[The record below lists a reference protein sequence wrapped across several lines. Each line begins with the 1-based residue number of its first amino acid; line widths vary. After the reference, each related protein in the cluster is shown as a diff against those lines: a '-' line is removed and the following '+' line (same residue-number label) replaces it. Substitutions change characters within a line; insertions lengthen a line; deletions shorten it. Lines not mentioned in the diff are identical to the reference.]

1 VLNRVVYIKIVSL
14 GVLFKSNLI
23 YMDTNEQ
30 IFWTF
35 FITSMIGLIMGL
47 SRMAYKSKCKD
58 IEICCIK
65 IVRDTETEEKE
76 LEFSR
81 THQSESEKENNV

>member
-1 VLNRVVYIKIVSL
+1 
-14 GVLFKSNLI
+14 
-23 YMDTNEQ
+23 
-30 IFWTF
+30 
-35 FITSMIGLIMGL
+35 MGL

-65 IVRDTETEEKE
+65 IVRDTEMEEKE

-81 THQSESEKENNV
+81 NHPTESEKENNV

>member
-1 VLNRVVYIKIVSL
+1 
-14 GVLFKSNLI
+14 
-23 YMDTNEQ
+23 METNEQ

-81 THQSESEKENNV
+81 SHPTESDKDEKV

>member
-1 VLNRVVYIKIVSL
+1 MGNSLKSHLN
-14 GVLFKSNLI
+14 

-65 IVRDTETEEKE
+65 IVRDTETEEQE
-76 LEFSR
+76 LEFNR
-81 THQSESEKENNV
+81 THQSESEKEEKV

>member
-1 VLNRVVYIKIVSL
+1 
-14 GVLFKSNLI
+14 
-23 YMDTNEQ
+23 MDTNDQ

-35 FITSMIGLIMGL
+35 FITSMIGLVMGL

-81 THQSESEKENNV
+81 RNPTESEKENNV

>member
-1 VLNRVVYIKIVSL
+1 
-14 GVLFKSNLI
+14 
-23 YMDTNEQ
+23 
-30 IFWTF
+30 
-35 FITSMIGLIMGL
+35 MIGLVMGL

-65 IVRDTETEEKE
+65 IVRDTETEERE

-81 THQSESEKENNV
+81 RNHTESEKEEKV

>member
-1 VLNRVVYIKIVSL
+1 
-14 GVLFKSNLI
+14 
-23 YMDTNEQ
+23 MDTNEQ

-35 FITSMIGLIMGL
+35 FITSMIGLVMGL

-81 THQSESEKENNV
+81 RNHTESEKEEKV

>member
-1 VLNRVVYIKIVSL
+1 
-14 GVLFKSNLI
+14 
-23 YMDTNEQ
+23 METTEQ

-65 IVRDTETEEKE
+65 ITRDTETEEKE

-81 THQSESEKENNV
+81 NHTESEKENNV

>member
-1 VLNRVVYIKIVSL
+1 MTGEDMV
-14 GVLFKSNLI
+14 
-23 YMDTNEQ
+23 
-30 IFWTF
+30 FWTF

-58 IEICCIK
+58 IQFGCIR
-65 IVRDTETEEKE
+65 IIRDTETEERE

-81 THQSESEKENNV
+81 THQSESEKENNM

>member
-1 VLNRVVYIKIVSL
+1 MN
-14 GVLFKSNLI
+14 
-23 YMDTNEQ
+23 TEEQ

-58 IEICCIK
+58 IQFGCIR
-65 IVRDTETEEKE
+65 IIRDTETEERE

-81 THQSESEKENNV
+81 THQAESEKENNI